1 MSVEITFQPIG
12 KKFVFNGKGSILAA
26 AQESGVLLNA
36 TCGGEG
42 ICGRCVIQVIS
53 GQVSP
58 PNPTEES
65 TLGSVRIA
73 EGWRLACQVRALDD
87 TVIYMPPDSLLTTQR
102 IQTEGM
108 TIDVKL
114 DPAVH
119 AMEVHVPPAL
129 SGQFESIEKYLR
141 KTLAMPTLVIAD
153 PVRERLVEDLHRF
166 DHHCS
171 LFLSGEQVIGLHP
184 AGTSALGLAV
194 DLGTTKLASY
204 LVDLS
209 NGKTLAADG
218 VMNPQIAYGEDVMAR
233 INYAMT
239 KPNGADELR
248 QVVLDQLNQTASSLC
263 KQVGRDIQDVADV
276 VLVGNTAMHHLVV
289 GLPVSQLGLAPY
301 IPAEYDAIDIGAKM
315 LGLQTSPGTYVHLL
329 PNIAGFVGADHV
341 AMLLGSQMLE
351 NKGVVLG
358 LDIGTNTEISLIA
371 HGKHYACSTASGPAF
386 EGAHIQYGM
395 RAAPGAIEKVFIQNN
410 QVKYQTID
418 NLAPIGLCG
427 SGILDLVAQLLKE
440 GVINARGS
448 FAKGSSNPRVRKG
461 QKGYEYVLVEAGENA
476 GKEISFNRKDISEIQ
491 LVKGSIRAGIEI
503 LLEKAGVPESDIDQ
517 VMIAGAF
524 GTYLDVKSGIEIGM
538 FPNLDLEKFV
548 QVGNAAGTGA
558 KMALLSR
565 KVRSE
570 AVQIAKHVQ
579 YVELTTEPGFTDTFA
594 SCLSLGK

>member
-1 MSVEITFQPIG
+1 MSVEITIQPIG
-12 KKFVFNGKGSILAA
+12 KKLVFNGKGSILAA
-26 AQESGVLLNA
+26 TQESGILLNA

-65 TLGSVRIA
+65 TLGSVRID

-87 TVIYMPPDSLLTTQR
+87 TVIYIPPDSQLTTQR

-108 TIDVKL
+108 TVDVAL
-114 DPAVH
+114 DPAVTFVDIPFPL
-119 AMEVHVPPAL
+119 AASMQP
-129 SGQFESIEKYLR
+129 ESVLQHLHMVL
-141 KTLAMPTLVIAD
+141 TNPTLVIAD
-153 PVRERLVEDLHRF
+153 PMREHLVEDLHRF

-171 LFLSGEQVIGLHP
+171 VFLRGEQVIGLRP
-184 AGTSALGLAV
+184 ADTSALGLAV
-194 DLGTTKLASY
+194 DLGTTKLACY

-209 NGKTLAADG
+209 NGKTLAASG

-248 QVVLDQLNQTASSLC
+248 QVVLDQLNQTAGSLC
-263 KQVGRDIQDVADV
+263 KQASRDIEDVADV
-276 VLVGNTAMHHLVV
+276 VLVGNTAMHHLVL

-315 LGLQTSPGTYVHLL
+315 LGLQTSPDTYVHLL

-594 SCLSLGK
+594 RCLSLGK

>member
-12 KKFVFNGKGSILAA
+12 KKNIFQGKGSILAA
-26 AQESGVLLNA
+26 VQESGILLNA

-42 ICGRCVIQVIS
+42 ICGRCVIRVIS
-53 GQVSP
+53 GHVSP

-65 TLGSVRIA
+65 TIGTERID
-73 EGWRLACQVRALDD
+73 EGLRLACQVRALDN
-87 TVIYMPPDSLLTTQR
+87 TTIYIPPDSLLTTQR

-108 TIDVKL
+108 TVDVAL
-114 DPAVH
+114 DPAVTFVDIPFPL
-119 AMEVHVPPAL
+119 AASMQP
-129 SGQFESIEKYLR
+129 ESVLQHLHMVL
-141 KTLAMPTLVIAD
+141 TNPTLVIAD
-153 PVRERLVEDLHRF
+153 PMREHLVEDLHRF
-166 DHHCS
+166 YHHCS
-171 LFLSGEQVIGLHP
+171 VFLRGEQVIGLRP
-184 AGTSALGLAV
+184 ADTSALGLAV
-194 DLGTTKLASY
+194 DLGTTKLACY

-209 NGKTLAADG
+209 NGKTLAASG

-239 KPNGADELR
+239 KPNGAYELR
-248 QVVLDQLNQTASSLC
+248 QVVLDQLNQTAGSLC
-263 KQVGRDIQDVADV
+263 KQASRDIEDVADV
-276 VLVGNTAMHHLVV
+276 VLVGNTAMHHLVL

-315 LGLQTSPGTYVHLL
+315 FGLQTSPGAYVHLL

-448 FAKGSSNPRVRKG
+448 FVKGSSNPRVRKG

-594 SCLSLGK
+594 RCLSLGK

>member
-1 MSVEITFQPIG
+1 MSVEITIQPIG
-12 KKFVFNGKGSILAA
+12 KKHVFNGKGSILAA
-26 AQESGVLLNA
+26 TQESGILLNA

-65 TLGSVRIA
+65 TLGSVRID

-87 TVIYMPPDSLLTTQR
+87 TVIYIPPDSLLTTQR

-108 TIDVKL
+108 TVDVKL
-114 DPAVH
+114 DPAVR
-119 AMEVHVPPAL
+119 AVDVQVPPVL
-129 SGQFESIEKYLR
+129 SIQFESISKYLR
-141 KTLAMPTLVIAD
+141 EALAMPDLVIAD
-153 PVRERLVEDLHRF
+153 PVHKHLVEDLNRF

-171 LFLSGEQVIGLHP
+171 VFLRGEQVIGLRP

-194 DLGTTKLASY
+194 DLGTTKLACY

-209 NGKTLAADG
+209 NGKTLAAEG

-239 KPNGADELR
+239 KPNGAYELR
-248 QVVLDQLNQTASSLC
+248 QAVLDQLNQTAGRLC
-263 KQVGRDIQDVADV
+263 KQAGRDIEDIADV
-276 VLVGNTAMHHLVV
+276 VLVGNTAMHHLIL

-301 IPAEYDAIDIGAKM
+301 IPAEYGAIDIGADM
-315 LGLQTSPGTYVHLL
+315 FSLQTSPGAYVHLL

-386 EGAHIQYGM
+386 EGAHIQHGM

>member
-1 MSVEITFQPIG
+1 
-12 KKFVFNGKGSILAA
+12 
-26 AQESGVLLNA
+26 
-36 TCGGEG
+36 
-42 ICGRCVIQVIS
+42 
-53 GQVSP
+53 
-58 PNPTEES
+58 
-65 TLGSVRIA
+65 
-73 EGWRLACQVRALDD
+73 
-87 TVIYMPPDSLLTTQR
+87 
-102 IQTEGM
+102 
-108 TIDVKL
+108 
-114 DPAVH
+114 
-119 AMEVHVPPAL
+119 
-129 SGQFESIEKYLR
+129 
-141 KTLAMPTLVIAD
+141 
-153 PVRERLVEDLHRF
+153 
-166 DHHCS
+166 
-171 LFLSGEQVIGLHP
+171 
-184 AGTSALGLAV
+184 
-194 DLGTTKLASY
+194 
-204 LVDLS
+204 
-209 NGKTLAADG
+209 
-218 VMNPQIAYGEDVMAR
+218 
-233 INYAMT
+233 
-239 KPNGADELR
+239 LR
-248 QVVLDQLNQTASSLC
+248 QVVLDQLNQTAGSLC
-263 KQVGRDIQDVADV
+263 KQASRDIEDVADV
-276 VLVGNTAMHHLVV
+276 VLVGNTAMHHLVL

-315 LGLQTSPGTYVHLL
+315 FGLQTSPGAYVHLL
-329 PNIAGFVGADHV
+329 PNIAGFVGAEHV

-594 SCLSLGK
+594 RCLSLGK